1 MWKHNNEGQ
10 QQCTVCDYRGN
21 QGDVIIHFLHQHW
34 NEDTVPYRCV
44 KCGCQVTHR
53 RKAWWHR
60 TKFHGCP
67 EDGPLTDTFQ
77 GSFVDL
83 PVQCIAK
90 EVEYLEHPWAINIK
104 AYSPQYV
111 NTPASESEC
120 VWEQVYKKPC
130 RQNYGEE
137 EALSVS
143 DISSEQ
149 KNVVEAVL
157 KGAEIAKHQGVD
169 GSGDDDEAVSLKS
182 DHSTSWKC
190 KRYK

>member
-10 QQCTVCDYRGN
+10 RQCTVCDYRGN

-34 NEDTVPYRCV
+34 NEDTVPYWCV
-44 KCGCQVTHR
+44 KCGCQVTHQ

-60 TKFHGCP
+60 TKFHGCL

-104 AYSPQYV
+104 A
-111 NTPASESEC
+111 
-120 VWEQVYKKPC
+120 
-130 RQNYGEE
+130 
-137 EALSVS
+137 
-143 DISSEQ
+143 
-149 KNVVEAVL
+149 
-157 KGAEIAKHQGVD
+157 
-169 GSGDDDEAVSLKS
+169 
-182 DHSTSWKC
+182 
-190 KRYK
+190 